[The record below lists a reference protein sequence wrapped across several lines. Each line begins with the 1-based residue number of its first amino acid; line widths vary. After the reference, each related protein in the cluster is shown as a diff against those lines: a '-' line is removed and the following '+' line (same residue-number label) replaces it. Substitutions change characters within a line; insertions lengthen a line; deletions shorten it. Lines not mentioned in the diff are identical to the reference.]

1 MKKKQIVLL
10 LAVCALGAMTACSS
24 LAGDAGKPAGGAT
37 NAAAETESEETA
49 EGTGTEETEKEA
61 AEETAGAEAE
71 TVEEVV
77 EEDPGPPR
85 SALTGL
91 EISQEE
97 ADADLRPLAVMYPI
111 DRLAQ
116 PQYGLDRVQVFYE
129 ILEEGDM
136 SRQMGIVQDWQNLDR
151 IGNIRSIRSYFV
163 YEGLEWDPIYIHYG
177 GPTDYC
183 IDILTRHDV
192 DNINGVGGPLG
203 PSYNA
208 YYRINPNGIPTEH
221 TAYTDSDHVN
231 AAIDEA
237 GWSRTHK
244 DLYQHGLH
252 FNFVGLDEPVNTLD
266 QYPDAVDA
274 TEIDMSDSF
283 PQTQSALS
291 YDEETGLYYKRLY
304 GQPQCDAV
312 SGNQMA
318 FDNIFVK
325 ICEYDHHHGG
335 ESAYLRVYVSDG
347 PGDGYYITHGK
358 MIHVTWT
365 KDSDY
370 SPNVYVDDNGNPVD
384 VNVGKT
390 MVFIIH
396 KDEDT
401 FLANDVSYGAGH
413 IWGEVPV
420 EEEDESYEESEDYEE
435 TEDYEEYSEEESEYE
450 DEPEE
455 GDW

>member
-10 LAVCALGAMTACSS
+10 LAVCTLGALTACSS
-24 LAGDAGKPAGGAT
+24 SSGDAGKSVEGAT

-129 ILEEGDM
+129 ILEEGEM

-244 DLYQHGLH
+244 ELYQHGLH